1 MTGKRVL
8 YIDDDAGIRRL
19 VGRAMER
26 RGYHMTLAES
36 GADGIAMARAE
47 PYDLIAVD
55 HYMPGMDGLETL
67 NVLRVLPDA
76 PPVVYVTGS
85 DEGRIAVAAG
95 DRALQLGPSQA
106 HQVGPFQGLHVLGCV
121 PHCGHRCRGR
131 RSSVH

>member
-67 NVLRVLPDA
+67 NVLRELPDA

-85 DEGRIAVAAG
+85 DEGRIAVADPTEG
-95 DRALQLGPSQA
+95 RENWPLEDIDPIWNGYGFIL
-106 HQVGPFQGLHVLGCV
+106 V
-121 PHCGHRCRGR
+121 PR
-131 RSSVH
+131 

>member
-67 NVLRVLPDA
+67 NVLRALPDA

-85 DEGRIAVAAG
+85 DEGRIAVAALKAG
-95 DRALQLGPSQA
+95 AADY
-106 HQVGPFQGLHVLGCV
+106 
-121 PHCGHRCRGR
+121 
-131 RSSVH
+131 